1 MFYFDLI
8 FKFIFTKMDL
18 INFMKKKKN
27 YLVKIKIN
35 FCFIEVLDNN

>member
-18 INFMKKKKN
+18 INFMKKKKKKLSCKN
-27 YLVKIKIN
+27 KN
-35 FCFIEVLDNN
+35 